1 MNTRTAAMR
10 ATRRATS
17 STKHQS
23 VRTTIERS
31 VARAESTSAAGIAR
45 AAGVSETFL
54 YRHEKQDCD
63 LCQTVFGSGPL
74 TFYRLATERTIIG
87 RDQENAREASTTTLS
102 LKSDLANSLATN
114 RRLREQ
120 IRKLERKLSTVLG
133 YQAAANVGI
142 DTTLTSN
149 TIDESEMTALQER
162 IRELEASLNE
172 RDEQLEAVRRVNS
185 DLFKQLN
192 GARHDQA

>member
-31 VARAESTSAAGIAR
+31 LARAEQTSAAGIAR

-63 LCQTVFGSGPL
+63 LCQTVFGGGPL
-74 TFYRLATERTIIG
+74 TFYRRATARTTTG
-87 RDQENAREASTTTLS
+87 NEQRNAHEAITTTLS
-102 LKSDLANSLATN
+102 LKADLANSTAAN

-120 IRKLERKLSTVLG
+120 IRKLERKLSTILG
-133 YQAAANVGI
+133 YQAEANLGI
-142 DTTLTSN
+142 GTLTGN
-149 TIDESEMTALQER
+149 TIDESEMTALQQR
-162 IRELEASLNE
+162 IRELEDTLTE

-192 GARHDQA
+192 GARHDQT

>member
-1 MNTRTAAMR
+1 MR
-10 ATRRATS
+10 ETRRVAS
-17 STKHQS
+17 STKHQN

-31 VARAESTSAAGIAR
+31 LVRAESTTAAGIAR

-54 YRHEKQDCD
+54 YRHEKQNCD
-63 LCQTVFGSGPL
+63 LCRAIFGSGPL
-74 TFYRLATERTIIG
+74 TFYRLAAERATSG
-87 RDQENAREASTTTLS
+87 HDQRNARDAITTTLS

-120 IRKLERKLSTVLG
+120 LRKLERKLSTVLG
-133 YQAAANVGI
+133 HQAEAIVGV
-142 DTTLTSN
+142 DLALTSN
-149 TIDESEMTALQER
+149 TIDEPEMTTLKER
-162 IRELEASLNE
+162 IRELEISLAE

-185 DLFKQLN
+185 DLFKQFN